1 MIMCVYLVFIL
12 ILDQLDISSMY
23 CMKLCLK
30 DSSNPLS
37 MFWWMVS
44 YSFLNIYSF
53 LLHSVK
59 LSHLSGNCYR
69 SIHSFIIHPSIHQT
83 IHPSIHPLIHSSIH
97 PSVNPFIHPS
107 ISIFIHQS
115 IPSIPSIHQTIH
127 HTIHP
132 LIHSSIHP
140 YVNPFMDKS
149 IHPSIHPFCLH
160 IGIVESISRAHD
172 NMKEGKL
179 YVNSGELLDASFN
192 RSPTAYL
199 LNPERGK

>member
-53 LLHSVK
+53 LSHSVK

-97 PSVNPFIHPS
+97 PSIHPLIHSSIHPSVNPFIHPS

-115 IPSIPSIHQTIH
+115 IPSILSIHQTIH

-149 IHPSIHPFCLH
+149 IHPSIHP
-160 IGIVESISRAHD
+160 SILSSYRYCR
-172 NMKEGKL
+172 E
-179 YVNSGELLDASFN
+179 YIQSS
-192 RSPTAYL
+192 
-199 LNPERGK
+199 